1 MAQHGPM
8 IPSALQY
15 VNCTYRLVC
24 TKTFQ
29 RFLNQQILRFSIW
42 RSLGRILS
50 SGGKEGGREKLN
62 STMMAHT
69 AYITGTH

>member
-15 VNCTYRLVC
+15 VNGTYSLVC

-50 SGGKEGGREKLN
+50 SGGKEKLN
-62 STMMAHT
+62 STIMAHT
-69 AYITGTH
+69 AYITGTY